1 MLPLCLRSA
10 FAPEVEAKCIQI
22 GMKPP
27 STLPIHLSDETK
39 KPTRWWAW
47 GDSAAIRTQD
57 LLLRR
62 QLLYPAE
69 LRNRFLNV
77 LIRKLDNK
85 LTHSHVYFLLPSS
98 GHPDSNWGSPAPKA
112 GAITGLR
119 YIPDATRACREKER
133 RHTDVSFLWRRRG
146 DSNPRYPNRVRQFS
160 KLLVS
165 ATHPPLRSCTISTQ
179 KPAFSFRE
187 IGCKSTNFF

>member
-1 MLPLCLRSA
+1 MWGLFLLC
-10 FAPEVEAKCIQI
+10 
-22 GMKPP
+22 
-27 STLPIHLSDETK
+27 
-39 KPTRWWAW
+39 

-69 LRNRFLNV
+69 LRGQILALNTT
-77 LIRKLDNK
+77 LCRERAKIM
-85 LTHSHVYFLLPSS
+85 S

-119 YIPDATRACREKER
+119 YAPRYLLLLKKTPLGA
-133 RHTDVSFLWRRRG
+133 SFWRRRG

-165 ATHPPLRSCTISTQ
+165 ATHPPLRLSNSVKFLSKFRTA
-179 KPAFSFRE
+179 KVLLFSE
-187 IGCKSTNFF
+187 TTKFFSLFIPSYFFAA